1 MSKTNHRRGS
11 KSRKHQKHP
20 WMGGKRHSKNPKLGA
35 RPLTGSV
42 HEADYPPEGW
52 NSRIR
57 QRENAE
63 TKKLVADLEVN
74 GA

>member
-1 MSKTNHRRGS
+1 MKTNHQRGTKSNSDSERRKNAVKLGL
-11 KSRKHQKHP
+11 R
-20 WMGGKRHSKNPKLGA
+20 RHTKNPQLGA

-57 QRENAE
+57 QRENAA
-63 TKKLVADLEVN
+63 TKKLLDEV
-74 GA
+74 